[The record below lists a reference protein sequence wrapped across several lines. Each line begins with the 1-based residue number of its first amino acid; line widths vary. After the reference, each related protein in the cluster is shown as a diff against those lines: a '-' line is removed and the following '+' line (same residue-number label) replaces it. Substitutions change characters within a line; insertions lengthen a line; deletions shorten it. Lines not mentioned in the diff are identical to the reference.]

1 VTRRSLLSETLLVA
15 LFLACVAAVVLAS
28 YIRHG
33 GFYSDDWANAA
44 YYRLADP
51 PRYWSSVEELHRTLG
66 GRPLLALL
74 LPIPHALLGV
84 HPALQ
89 LALAA
94 GLGVATSLC
103 VYVLL
108 RTLALGP
115 LDAGAVATLVLL
127 FPWADSVRLWPTA
140 SMNTLSV
147 CFFLVGLTIAL
158 RGLDRR
164 GAAALVRHGTAV
176 TLYVA
181 SVLTYE
187 VTAAAALLAGALYLH
202 RGDRVA
208 ALRRWAVDVLAI
220 GGALAYSLATT
231 VAARHVG
238 TLADRVH
245 DLRTFGRE
253 CVLLFASA
261 LVPAGPADA
270 IGKGLAVAVLAAAVV
285 LLAVRAARRGDA
297 ELRFWATVAAGA
309 VVAVA
314 AAEFM
319 FLGSFLHPLDPG
331 VGNRANVFAAIGY
344 CLLAYAVVRAAAR
357 LVARRGAATALAAV
371 LAAAIATGYGYR
383 VHSDAAAW
391 TRAARVQRDVVA
403 AVDASGVRLSRSD
416 AVLTFGAPAEVKPG
430 VPVFDRSWDLAG
442 ALQLRTGFLSLR
454 GFPVYEGVIVRCA
467 RRGVVVSGPGSY
479 GTAFARYG
487 SAVFVEVPARRA
499 VRPRDERRCRTSS
512 RQLARSA
519 LASSSRSR
527 ARKKLRPSIAAG
539 SPPPSASMRR

>member
-1 VTRRSLLSETLLVA
+1 MRRSLFAETLLVA
-15 LFLACVAAVVLAS
+15 LFLACVAAAVLAS
-28 YIRHG
+28 YIHHG

-51 PRYWSSVEELHRTLG
+51 PRYWSSVDELHRALG

-84 HPALQ
+84 HPALH

-94 GLGVATSLC
+94 GLGIATSLC
-103 VYVLL
+103 LFVLL
-108 RTLALGP
+108 RTLGLRP

-140 SMNTLSV
+140 SVNTLSV
-147 CFFLVGLTIAL
+147 CLFLVGLTIAL

-176 TLYVA
+176 ALYVA

-187 VTAAAALLAGALYLH
+187 VTAAAALLAGALYLR
-202 RGDRVA
+202 RGDRGA

-231 VAARHVG
+231 VATRHVG

-245 DLRTFGRE
+245 DLRTFVRQ

-270 IGKGLAVAVLAAAVV
+270 IGKGLAVAALAAAVV
-285 LLAVRAARRGDA
+285 VLAGRGDA
-297 ELRFWATVAAGA
+297 ELRFWATVAAAA

-344 CLLAYAVVRAAAR
+344 CLLVYAVVAAAAR
-357 LVARRGAATALAAV
+357 LAARRGAATALAAV
-371 LAAAIATGYGYR
+371 LAAAIAAGYGYR
-383 VHSDAAAW
+383 VHADASAW
-391 TRAARVQRDVVA
+391 ARAARVQRDVVA
-403 AVDASGVRLSRSD
+403 AVEASGVRLSRSD

-454 GFPVYEGVIVRCA
+454 GFPVFEGVTVRCA

-487 SAVFVEVPARRA
+487 SAVFVDVPVRRA
-499 VRPRDERRCRTSS
+499 VRPRDERRCRAAS
-512 RQLARSA
+512 RQLARSV

-527 ARKKLRPSIAAG
+527 ARKKLSPSVAAG
-539 SPPPSASMRR
+539 STAPSASMRR